1 MKQKLIQSSWI
12 IVFTLLI
19 TVFSCEEEVGPQ
31 PLENNT
37 TPPGMVE
44 NVIIENLPGKAR
56 LEYTLPD
63 DDDLLYIS
71 ARYTLENG
79 TDMEVKASYYQNSL
93 LLEGFR
99 GLSQVDVNIYAVN
112 RSETKSAPVTVT
124 VEPLEAPIFDVYRS
138 IETSPDFG
146 GMRLEADNPTEEDI
160 ALLVMQKNLQGDW
173 EPLPSSIYT
182 SVSEIGQSLR
192 GFDTIPQ
199 DFALVVRDRWLNV
212 TDTLFTQ
219 VKPLYETL
227 MPRENM
233 APITL
238 PNDAELIASHTEVRD
253 LFNGGTLE
261 WYDSYFTS
269 RTIDVGNHLV
279 TWDIGTQTKLSR
291 LHIWQF
297 SEPIGGQR
305 LYYYLGAMRKFRI
318 WGANELND
326 GNLED
331 GTWTMLGEFEVIKP
345 SGLPYAQEDNN
356 DLVAA
361 QDGAD
366 YEISIDKPAV
376 RYLRIECMLN
386 WAGGQ
391 YMAVS
396 EVEVYGN
403 PDF

>member
-1 MKQKLIQSSWI
+1 MKRKLIKSSWI
-12 IVFTLLI
+12 IVWSLL
-19 TVFSCEEEVGPQ
+19 VAMFSCEEEQGPT

-37 TPPGMVE
+37 NPPGIVE
-44 NVIIENLPGKAR
+44 NVSIENLPGKVQ
-56 LEYTLPD
+56 LEYALPD
-63 DDDLLYIS
+63 DKDLLYVV

-79 TDMEVKASYYQNSL
+79 TPMEVKASYYENSMQ
-93 LLEGFR
+93 LEGFT
-99 GLSQVDVNIYAVN
+99 GLSEREVNIYAVN
-112 RSETKSAPVTVT
+112 RSETESDPVTVT
-124 VEPLEAPIFDVYRS
+124 VAPLEAPIFAIFRS
-138 IETSPDFG
+138 IDTSPDFG
-146 GMRLEADNPTEEDI
+146 GIRIEAENPTEEDI
-160 ALLVMQKNLQGDW
+160 ALLVMQKNVQGDW
-173 EPLPSSIYT
+173 EPDSRSIYT

-199 DFALVVRDRWLNV
+199 NFALLVRDRWLNV

-219 VKPLYETL
+219 IKPLYEVV
-227 MPRENM
+227 MPRGGMN
-233 APITL
+233 PITL

-261 WYDSYFTS
+261 WFDSYFTS
-269 RTIDVGNHLV
+269 RTIDVGPHLV
-279 TWDIGTQTKLSR
+279 TWDIGRTTKLSR

-305 LYYYLGAMRKFRI
+305 LYYYLGAMKKFRI

-326 GNLED
+326 GDLS
-331 GTWTMLGEFEVIKP
+331 GWTLMGEYEIIKP

-376 RYLRIECMLN
+376 RYLRIECLEN
-386 WAGGQ
+386 WAGGE

-403 PDF
+403 PNL

>member
-1 MKQKLIQSSWI
+1 MKRKLIQSAWI
-12 IVFTLLI
+12 IVWSLII
-19 TVFSCEEEVGPQ
+19 TVFSCEEEIGPT

-37 TPPGMVE
+37 TPPGEVE
-44 NVIIENLPGKAR
+44 NVSIENLPGKVR

-63 DDDLLYIS
+63 DDDLLYIV

-79 TDMEVKASYYQNSL
+79 TEMEVKASYYQNSM
-93 LLEGFR
+93 LLEGFK
-99 GLSQVDVNIYAVN
+99 GLSQREVNIYAVN
-112 RSETKSAPVTVT
+112 RSETESAPVTVT
-124 VEPLEAPIFDVYRS
+124 VAPLEAPIFDIYRS

-146 GMRLEADNPTEEDI
+146 GMRIKAENPTEEDI

-173 EPLPSSIYT
+173 EPLSTSIYT
-182 SVSEIGQSLR
+182 SVSEIAQSLR

-219 VKPLYETL
+219 IKPLYEVL
-227 MPRENM
+227 MPREQMN
-233 APITL
+233 PLTL
-238 PNDAELIASHTEVRD
+238 PNDAALIASHTEVRD

-261 WYDSYFTS
+261 WYDSFFTS
-269 RTIDVGNHLV
+269 RTIDVGPHLV
-279 TWDIGTQTKLSR
+279 TWDIGKMTKLSR

-305 LYYYLGAMRKFRI
+305 LYYYLGAMKSFRI

-326 GNLED
+326 GDLS
-331 GTWTMLGEFEVIKP
+331 GWTLMGEYEINKP
-345 SGLPYAQEDNN
+345 SGLPYGQEDNN

-366 YEISIDKPAV
+366 YEISIEKPAV
-376 RYLRIECMLN
+376 RYLRIECLEN
-386 WAGGQ
+386 WAGGE

-396 EVEVYGN
+396 EVQVYGN
-403 PDF
+403 PNL